1 MNPLIGIG
9 NRYGIHMAV
18 EKQFLARTF
27 SGDRA
32 DRVSVAVYMDFVE
45 TIGFKN
51 FTNSSDTPFSS
62 PDELGC

>member
-1 MNPLIGIG
+1 
-9 NRYGIHMAV
+9 MAV